1 MPYSRTMLN
10 VESNGPVL
18 RVTLNRPEVRNA
30 FDDELIAQ
38 LAAVFEHVA
47 EEVRVVVV
55 SGAGETFCAGGDLNW
70 MRRAAGYTVEQN
82 EADALSLARLFQ
94 SIVDCH
100 AVVIAKV
107 QGAAFGGGCGLVA
120 AADVAVAAQ
129 DTKFSFSEV
138 KLGLVPATISPFV
151 LPKIGPG
158 HARHLFT
165 TGEIFE
171 ADHALRI
178 GLVHDAVVRADLDAA
193 VAKRVK
199 GVLSS
204 GPRAVASA
212 KRLAQREPLSLAA
225 AARLLAE
232 TRAGDEAR
240 EGIAA
245 FLDRR
250 KASYVVEP

>member
-1 MPYSRTMLN
+1 MLN
-10 VESNGPVL
+10 VESDGPVL

-38 LAAVFEHVA
+38 LGSVFEHVA
-47 EEVRVVVV
+47 ADVRVIVVA
-55 SGAGETFCAGGDLNW
+55 GEGETFCAGGDLNW

-82 EADALSLARLFQ
+82 EADALALARLFQ

-100 AVVIAKV
+100 AVVIAQV

-120 AADVAVAAQ
+120 AADVAIAVEG
-129 DTKFSFSEV
+129 TKFSFSEV

-158 HARHLFT
+158 HARHLFS
-165 TGEIFE
+165 TGEVFE
-171 ADHALRI
+171 AAHAWRI
-178 GLVHDAVVRADLDAA
+178 GLVHDVVHRLDLDAA
-193 VAKRVK
+193 VERRVK
-199 GVLSS
+199 GVLHS
-204 GPRAVASA
+204 GPSAVASA
-212 KRLAQREPLSLAA
+212 KRLAQGPPLSLEA

-240 EGIAA
+240 EGIAS
-245 FLDRR
+245 FLEKRP
-250 KASYVVEP
+250 AAYVVEA

>member
-1 MPYSRTMLN
+1 MLN

-82 EADALSLARLFQ
+82 EADALNLARLFQ

-107 QGAAFGGGCGLVA
+107 KGAAFGGGCGLVA
-120 AADVAVAAQ
+120 AADVAVAAR

-178 GLVHDAVVRADLDAA
+178 GLVHDAVVQADLDAA
-193 VAKRVK
+193 VAKRVRN
-199 GVLSS
+199 VLSS
-204 GPRAVASA
+204 GPQAVASA

-225 AARLLAE
+225 AARLLSE

-240 EGIAA
+240 EGISA

>member
-1 MPYSRTMLN
+1 MLN
-10 VESNGPVL
+10 VESNGPLL

-38 LAAVFEHVA
+38 LSAVFLHIG
-47 EEVRVVVV
+47 EEVRVVVIA
-55 SGAGETFCAGGDLNW
+55 GAGETFCAGGDLNW

-82 EADALSLARLFQ
+82 EADALNLARLFQ

-100 AVVIAKV
+100 AVVIAQV

-120 AADVAVAAQ
+120 AADVAVAAR

-151 LPKIGPG
+151 LPKIGSG

-171 ADHALRI
+171 GDHAQRI
-178 GLVHDAVVRADLDAA
+178 GLVHEVVERDGLEAA
-193 VAKRVK
+193 VAKRVRN
-199 GVLSS
+199 VLAS
-204 GPRAVASA
+204 GPQAVASA
-212 KRLAQREPLSLAA
+212 KRLAQEEPLSLER

-232 TRAGDEAR
+232 TRAGEEAR

-250 KASYVVEP
+250 KANYVVDL

>member
-10 VESNGPVL
+10 VESKGSVL

-38 LAAVFEHVA
+38 LASVFEHVGD
-47 EEVRVVVV
+47 EVRAVVV

-70 MRRAAGYTVEQN
+70 MRRAAGYSVEQN
-82 EADALSLARLFQ
+82 EADALILARLFQ
-94 SIVDCH
+94 SIVDCR
-100 AVVIAKV
+100 AVVIAQV
-107 QGAAFGGGCGLVA
+107 HGAAFGGGCGLVA
-120 AADVAVAAQ
+120 AVDVAIAAEG
-129 DTKFSFSEV
+129 TRFSFSEV

-165 TGEIFE
+165 TGEVFD
-171 ADHALRI
+171 AHHALRI
-178 GLVHDAVVRADLDAA
+178 GLVHDVVAREELEAA
-193 VAKRVK
+193 TAKRVK
-199 GVLSS
+199 AVLAS

-212 KRLAQREPLSLAA
+212 KKLAQSAPLGLEA

-250 KASYVVEP
+250 PANYVVEG

>member
-38 LAAVFEHVA
+38 LSAVFAHIA
-47 EEVRVVVV
+47 EDVRVVVI

-82 EADALSLARLFQ
+82 EADALNLARLFQ
-94 SIVDCH
+94 SIVDCP
-100 AVVIAKV
+100 AVVIAQV

-120 AADVAVAAQ
+120 AADVAVAAR
-129 DTKFSFSEV
+129 DAKFSFSEV

-165 TGEIFE
+165 TGEVFDGE
-171 ADHALRI
+171 HAQRI
-178 GLVHDAVVRADLDAA
+178 GLVHDVVERDGLEAA
-193 VAKRVK
+193 VEKRVK
-199 GVLSS
+199 NVLAS
-204 GPRAVASA
+204 GPQAVASA
-212 KRLAQREPLSLAA
+212 KRLAQGEPLGLER

-245 FLDRR
+245 FLERR
-250 KASYVVEP
+250 KANYVVEL

>member
-1 MPYSRTMLN
+1 MLN
-10 VESNGPVL
+10 VESDGPVL

-38 LAAVFEHVA
+38 LAAVFEHVSSD
-47 EEVRVVVV
+47 VRAVVVG
-55 SGAGETFCAGGDLNW
+55 GAGETFCAGGDLNW

-82 EADALSLARLFQ
+82 EADALRLARLFQ

-100 AVVIAKV
+100 AVVIARV

-120 AADVAVAAQ
+120 AADVAIAAEG
-129 DTKFSFSEV
+129 TKFSFSEV

-165 TGEIFE
+165 TGEVFD
-171 ADHALRI
+171 AAHAARI
-178 GLVHDAVVRADLDAA
+178 GLVHDVVLTAELGTAVER
-193 VAKRVK
+193 RVK
-199 GVLSS
+199 AVLGA
-204 GPRAVASA
+204 GPAAVASA
-212 KRLAQREPLSLAA
+212 KRLAQTPPLSLES

-245 FLDRR
+245 FLDKR
-250 KASYVVEP
+250 KATYVVDR